1 MVLSGLWRGEIV
13 ASISIERIEKAQ
25 EELFSRLEEDLS
37 VANQKD
43 YYLMG
48 KDIYYYTMAIRN
60 LEELKKNAKKEE
72 HNE

>member
-1 MVLSGLWRGEIV
+1 MVLSGLQGGTIV
-13 ASISIERIEKAQ
+13 AGISINRIENAQ
-25 EELFSRLEEDLS
+25 NELFSRLEDDLS

-60 LEELKKNAKKEE
+60 LEELKKTAGAE
-72 HNE
+72 

>member
-1 MVLSGLWRGEIV
+1 MAG
-13 ASISIERIEKAQ
+13 ISINRIEKAQ
-25 EELFSRLEEDLS
+25 EELFSRLEDDLS

-60 LEELKKNAKKEE
+60 LEELKKNADAE
-72 HNE
+72 

>member
-1 MVLSGLWRGEIV
+1 MAG
-13 ASISIERIEKAQ
+13 ISVERLEKAQ
-25 EELFSRLEEDLS
+25 EELFARLEEDLS

-60 LEELKKNAKKEE
+60 LEELKKNAG
-72 HNE
+72 